1 MSRKTMA
8 VAVLV
13 AALAAIPVLA
23 HQQQGQGGGQG
34 GFGPAGQ
41 QGRGRGPGGPG
52 GPGGPNIMMMVRQL
66 DLSDAQKEQL
76 KEILDDRREAG
87 DPGKV
92 GREAEQKLNQAIF
105 GETADAAALES
116 ARAAI
121 AAAHAAELERRVE
134 TMQKVAQI
142 LTPAQ
147 RQQLLTFRPEG
158 RGRGRHH

>member
-1 MSRKTMA
+1 MSKKTMA
-8 VAVLV
+8 VAVLA
-13 AALAAIPVLA
+13 AALGAIPVLA
-23 HQQQGQGGGQG
+23 HQGQGGQG
-34 GFGPAGQ
+34 GFAPGGQ
-41 QGRGRGPGGPG
+41 QGRGRGPG

-76 KEILDDRREAG
+76 KEILDDRRESG

-92 GREAEQKLNQAIF
+92 GREAEQKLSQAIF
-105 GETADAAALES
+105 GETVDAAALES

-147 RQQLLTFRPEG
+147 RQQLLTLRPEG

>member
-1 MSRKTMA
+1 MTRKTMA
-8 VAVLV
+8 AAVLV
-13 AALAAIPVLA
+13 AALAAIPVVA
-23 HQQQGQGGGQG
+23 HQEQGGQGG

-41 QGRGRGPGGPG
+41 QGRGGRGPGGPG
-52 GPGGPNIMMMVRQL
+52 GPGGPNIMAMVRQL

-76 KEILDDRREAG
+76 KGILEDRREAG
-87 DPGKV
+87 DPAKT
-92 GREAEQKLNQAIF
+92 GREAEQKLSQAIF
-105 GETADAAALES
+105 GETAHAAALET
-116 ARAAI
+116 AKAAI

-147 RQQLLTFRPEG
+147 RQQLLTLRPEG

>member
-1 MSRKTMA
+1 MA
-8 VAVLV
+8 VAVLA

-23 HQQQGQGGGQG
+23 HQQQGQGGFG
-34 GFGPAGQ
+34 GPQ
-41 QGRGRGPGGPG
+41 QGRGRGPG

-76 KEILDDRREAG
+76 KEILGDRREAG
-87 DPGKV
+87 DPAKG

>member
-8 VAVLV
+8 VAVLA

-23 HQQQGQGGGQG
+23 HQQQGQGGFG
-34 GFGPAGQ
+34 GPQ

-52 GPGGPNIMMMVRQL
+52 GPNIMRMVRQL

-76 KEILDDRREAG
+76 KEILGDRREAG
-87 DPGKV
+87 DPAKG